1 MFRLRVSGTISLFFL
16 YYFIACIRKIYLYHV
31 TYMSCVMSCSTCH
44 FAADMYKTTAKLWS
58 PNDVSFK
65 TASLCDVMF
74 GTLKMKAAV
83 SPKLLVTIF
92 QCAQHH
98 CHGDFTLTIHH
109 SQSLKHFKC
118 CTLSIFILSIS
129 SYTVAKNQKFAFYKQ
144 HLSNLCNSFTL
155 KL

>member
-1 MFRLRVSGTISLFFL
+1 MLRLRVSGTIPLFFL

-31 TYMSCVMSCSTCH
+31 NYISCVMSCSTGH
-44 FAADMYKTTAKLWS
+44 LAADMYKTTATLWS

-74 GTLKMKAAV
+74 GTIKIKVAV

-92 QCAQHH
+92 QCAQHYV
-98 CHGDFTLTIHH
+98 HGDFTLTIRH
-109 SQSLKHFKC
+109 SHSLKHFKC
-118 CTLSIFILSIS
+118 CTLSIFILSIP

-144 HLSNLCNSFTL
+144 HLSNLYNHFTL